1 MNQEQNHLPAS
12 GKKAQAQASRKAT
25 KLLPAIQK
33 ALFTAALASIGHVG
47 FLLEAVNAS
56 SEPTVGSAA
65 MLAPTLQ
72 DSPKAIVDEVW
83 QIVNRDYVDGDFN
96 KVDWQAVRVDLLS
109 RDYSGPAAAYAAV
122 REALSKLDDP
132 YTRFLDPDQY
142 QALTS
147 KTAGELSGVGI
158 KLGVNENQRLVVVE
172 PIANSPAAAAQLEA
186 GDEIVAI
193 DDRQTMGM
201 KVEDASK
208 LIRGPLGTT
217 VKLRISRNGQGE
229 FDVNLT
235 RAKIEVA
242 AVHYSLKE
250 EGATKVGYIQLDEF
264 SSHAPEQMLRAIGDL
279 SAKGAQAFV
288 LDLRGNPGGLL
299 YASVEIAK
307 MWLDGGTIVST
318 VDRKGDS
325 IEFKAEHH
333 LGVAGSP
340 PAFKMPLA
348 VLVDGN
354 SASASEILAGALK
367 DNSRATII
375 GTQTFGKALVQSVHG
390 LSDGSGLA
398 VTIAHYYTPNG
409 TDISHK
415 GITPDIAIRPNS
427 ALTPQTVATKD
438 DPWYITAVNNLRAQI
453 TPNLRANTDN

>member
-1 MNQEQNHLPAS
+1 MNQYQNHLPTSGKKTPPFAS
-12 GKKAQAQASRKAT
+12 GKETQ
-25 KLLPAIQK
+25 LLRVIQK
-33 ALFTAALASIGHVG
+33 ALFTGALASIGHIG
-47 FLLEAVNAS
+47 ILLEAVNAG
-56 SEPTVGSAA
+56 PPPAVGSAA
-65 MLAPTLQ
+65 QLAPTLE

-96 KVDWQAVRVDLLS
+96 KVDWQAVRTDLLS
-109 RDYSGPAAAYAAV
+109 RDYSSPAAAYAAV

-132 YTRFLDPDQY
+132 YTRFLDPEQY
-142 QALTS
+142 QTLTS

-172 PIANSPAAAAQLEA
+172 PIENSPAAAAQLEA

-193 DDRQTMGM
+193 DDRLTTGM
-201 KVEDASK
+201 KVEEASK
-208 LIRGPLGTT
+208 LIRGPLGTS
-217 VKLRISRNGQGE
+217 VKLRISRMGQEE

-235 RAKIEVA
+235 RARIEVA

-318 VDRKGDS
+318 VDRQGDS
-325 IEFKAEHH
+325 IEFKAEPQP
-333 LGVAGSP
+333 GIAFAP
-340 PAFKMPLA
+340 PVFKMPLA

-367 DNSRATII
+367 DNARATII

-415 GITPDIAIRPNS
+415 GITPDITINPNS

-438 DPWYITAVNNLRAQI
+438 DPWYVTAINNLRAQI
-453 TPNLRANTDN
+453 TPAPLANTDN

>member
-1 MNQEQNHLPAS
+1 MNQDQNLLPAS
-12 GKKAQAQASRKAT
+12 GKTIKPFASRKAT
-25 KLLPAIQK
+25 QILPAIQK
-33 ALFTAALASIGHVG
+33 ALLTGALASIGHLG
-47 FLLEAVNAS
+47 LLLEAVNAS
-56 SEPTVGSAA
+56 SPPAVGAA
-65 MLAPTLQ
+65 AHLAPTLE

-96 KVDWQAVRVDLLS
+96 QVDWQAVRVDLLS
-109 RDYSGPAAAYAAV
+109 RDYSSPAAAYAAV
-122 REALSKLDDP
+122 REALSQLEDP
-132 YTRFLDPDQY
+132 YTRFLDPEQY

-147 KTAGELSGVGI
+147 KTSGELSGVGI
-158 KLGVNENQRLVVVE
+158 KLGVNDNQRLVVVE
-172 PIANSPAAAAQLEA
+172 PMANSPAAAAQLEA

-193 DDRQTMGM
+193 DDRPTMGM
-201 KVEDASK
+201 KLEEASK
-208 LIRGPLGTT
+208 LIRGPLGTN
-217 VKLRISRNGQGE
+217 VKLRISRNGHGE

-242 AVHYSLKE
+242 SVHYSLKE

-279 SAKGAQAFV
+279 TSQGAEAFV

-318 VDRKGDS
+318 VDRQGES
-325 IEFKAEHH
+325 IEFKAEHQP
-333 LGVAGSP
+333 GVPFAP
-340 PAFKMPLA
+340 PTFKMPLA

-415 GITPDIAIRPNS
+415 GITPDITIKPNS
-427 ALTPQTVATKD
+427 ALTPQAFATKD
-438 DPWYITAVNNLRAQI
+438 DPWYVTAVNNLRAQI
-453 TPNLRANTDN
+453 TPDLRANTDN